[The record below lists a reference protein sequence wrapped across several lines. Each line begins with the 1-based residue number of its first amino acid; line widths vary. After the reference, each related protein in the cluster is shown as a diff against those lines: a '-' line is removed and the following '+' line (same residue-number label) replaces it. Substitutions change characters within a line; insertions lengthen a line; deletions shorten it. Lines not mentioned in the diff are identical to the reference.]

1 MTLSNSQRG
10 FGLIEVLISMLLILF
25 SVLGLVRL
33 QIEIL
38 KGAKLVQHQLIALYL
53 AESRL
58 EKMRVNDEVSNNQT
72 IAQQMIE
79 NTRFT
84 MTTTTLGKNNVTG
97 LKWIK
102 VEVMWHNT
110 MGKQYN
116 VDLVSAVYN
125 PKN

>member
-1 MTLSNSQRG
+1 MILSNSQRG
-10 FGLIEVLISMLLILF
+10 FSLIEVLISMLLILF

-33 QIEIL
+33 QIETL

-58 EKMRVNDEVSNNQT
+58 EKIRVNEEVCNNQT
-72 IAQQMIE
+72 IAHQMID

-102 VEVMWHNT
+102 VEVIWHST
-110 MGKQYN
+110 TGKQYN

-125 PKN
+125 PEN